1 MRGREGKER
10 KGNRKRKEKRKGKW
24 EGVIL
29 GGNLNLEGSNANSG

>member
-24 EGVIL
+24 EIL